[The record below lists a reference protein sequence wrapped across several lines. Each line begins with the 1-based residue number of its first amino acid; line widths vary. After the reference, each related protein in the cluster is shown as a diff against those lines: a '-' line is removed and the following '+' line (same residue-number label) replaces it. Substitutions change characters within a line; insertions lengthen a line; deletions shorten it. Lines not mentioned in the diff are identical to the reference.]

1 MNFCNLRRVTLYVNP
16 ECGKFWQ
23 NSKPSFKKFKNL
35 FFWIFLKL
43 LKANFFFCWSTKK
56 NHLAKPCFVLI
67 KSFLFLYCECI
78 DCNIHKRILGLAR
91 SIHTFSFIPCLY
103 NIICINTPPP
113 PSTSSSPPNS
123 SHFLTSPY
131 SNILCQLFYFHWFFF
146 HTPLVSNLL

>member
-103 NIICINTPPP
+103 NIICINTSPPP
-113 PSTSSSPPNS
+113 PPHLLLLILLISSL
-123 SHFLTSPY
+123 HLTAIY
-131 SNILCQLFYFHWFFF
+131 YVNFFIF
-146 HTPLVSNLL
+146 IDSFSTPL